1 MGKIPL
7 RIAAL
12 CVLVVV
18 GGAIIWINLT
28 AEPTKKQSSDS
39 SRSAAQGILSDF
51 VYTRSQRGETQ
62 WELRA
67 KEAEFFQ
74 QRNQL
79 VLNQVEGEAFSGER
93 RITLQGERGEV
104 DLESRLGSLTGN
116 VVGRTNDGYILHT
129 AQLNFDAR
137 NKVANTDE
145 AVLLTGPSLTMEG
158 VGMDLD
164 LQRQTFALR
173 ERVRAS
179 IWQEARR

>member
-1 MGKIPL
+1 MGKQPL

-18 GGAIIWINLT
+18 GGAIVWINLT
-28 AEPTKKQSSDS
+28 AEPAKRQSSDAVEP
-39 SRSAAQGILSDF
+39 AAQGILSEF
-51 VYTRSQRGETQ
+51 VYTRTQGGAMQ

-67 KEAEFFQ
+67 REAEFFQ

-79 VLNQVEGEAFSGER
+79 TLKQVEGEAVSGAR
-93 RITLQGERGEV
+93 RITVQGERGEV
-104 DLESRLGSLTGN
+104 DLEKRSGSLSGN
-116 VVGRTNDGYILHT
+116 VVGKTNDGYILHT

-137 NKVANTDE
+137 NKTANTDQ
-145 AVLLTGPSLTMEG
+145 AVLLEGPSLTVEA

-164 LQRQTFALR
+164 LQNQTFALR

-179 IWQEARR
+179 LWREARR